1 MGSPGEDLSDRG
13 YLTDAFD
20 VLDQLYEPL
29 VRARPDGS
37 LAPALATSWSVT
49 DAGRTLTFRLRD
61 GVRFSDGTPFDAA
74 AAAFN
79 LNQWIGRKDYNF
91 LGVSRYFA
99 GMATPD
105 PRTLVIKL
113 NHSFYQALNEMS
125 LARPMRFMSPSGFG
139 PHGELVRPIGT
150 GPYQVVSNTPS
161 QTVLVRND
169 LYWGGRPSL
178 NQLIFTVIPDSQARL
193 NALQA
198 GEVDLLG
205 GKYLSPLAPEEAAA
219 LAGNSDVRVISTP
232 STLNLLLTFNPAST
246 GPLADPAVRQAISLA
261 TDRDSISKSLFAG
274 QAPPAKAIVP
284 PNLPFTASA
293 NTTPLP
299 FDPARARDPLHQAG
313 YLGGGDGAGGQVRAK
328 AGVPLRLR
336 LALDPTL
343 IPQTKA
349 LAEAYQAELA
359 EVGIETDIV
368 SLEHTAYG
376 DTVARGDY
384 DMRFYSTYGIP
395 YDPAEVLSYGFT
407 KAGGN
412 IFAVSPE
419 LDELIT
425 RTDPA
430 ELTPAQRQAGYD
442 QVWSSLRASQLVV
455 PIVALPRVWAVRAR
469 VHGFELGTSD
479 YELPL
484 TRVTVGD

>member
-29 VRARPDGS
+29 VRAQPDGS
-37 LAPALATSWSVT
+37 LTPGLATSWSVT
-49 DAGRTLTFRLRD
+49 DGGRTLTFRLRE

-105 PRTLVIKL
+105 PRTLVIKV

-139 PHGELVRPIGT
+139 QAGELVKPIGT
-150 GPYQVVSNTPS
+150 GPYKVVSNTPS

-169 LYWGGRPSL
+169 SYWGPRPSL
-178 NQLIFTVIPDSQARL
+178 SQLVFTVIPDSQARL

-198 GEVDLLG
+198 GEVDVLG
-205 GKYLSPLAPEEAAA
+205 GKYLSPLAPEEATA

-232 STLNLLLTFNPAST
+232 STLNLLLTFNPATT
-246 GPLADPAVRQAISLA
+246 GPLTDPSVRRAISLA
-261 TDRDSISKSLFAG
+261 TDRDAISRSLFAG
-274 QAPPAKAIVP
+274 KAPPARAIVP

-293 NTTPLP
+293 NTAALP
-299 FDPARARDPLHQAG
+299 FDPARARGMLQQAG
-313 YLGGGDGAGGQVRAK
+313 YLGGPVRAK
-328 AGVPLRLR
+328 AGAALRLR

-349 LAEAYQAELA
+349 LAEAYKAELA
-359 EVGIETDIV
+359 EVGIEMDIV

-419 LDELIT
+419 LDRLIT
-425 RTDPA
+425 RTDPT
-430 ELTPAQRQAGYD
+430 ELTPAQRQAAYD
-442 QVWSSLRASQLVV
+442 QVWSSLRDSQLVV
-455 PIVALPRVWAVRAR
+455 PIVALPRVWAVRAG

-484 TRVTVGD
+484 TRVTVGG